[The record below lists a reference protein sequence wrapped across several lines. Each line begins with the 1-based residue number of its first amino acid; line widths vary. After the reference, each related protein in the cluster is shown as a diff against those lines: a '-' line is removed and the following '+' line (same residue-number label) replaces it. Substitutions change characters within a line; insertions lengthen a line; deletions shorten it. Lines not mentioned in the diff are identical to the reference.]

1 MFLRFLEDQINTQQ
15 FPCDNTNINIISF
28 QSCASPTRRP
38 DLENNQYNI
47 FEHELPIPVWSINCG
62 EGEGWPWQSQSCQ
75 LVLFCLSICFCQI
88 VGLFFVGCS
97 SVCHNWNLLCVSI
110 CHLVAT
116 ITLQSRSSLTRVTIQ
131 NPMPAFYM
139 LTLLENVVPVLLETQ
154 GSPWENVL
162 TCLVLL

>member
-38 DLENNQYNI
+38 DLENNQYNV
-47 FEHELPIPVWSINCG
+47 FQHELPIPVWSINCG

-75 LVLFCLSICFCQI
+75 VVLFCLSICFCQI

-116 ITLQSRSSLTRVTIQ
+116 ITLTVQEFTDKGNNSKSNALTCISSADIV
-131 NPMPAFYM
+131 A
-139 LTLLENVVPVLLETQ
+139 LETQ
-154 GSPWENVL
+154 GSPWENVP